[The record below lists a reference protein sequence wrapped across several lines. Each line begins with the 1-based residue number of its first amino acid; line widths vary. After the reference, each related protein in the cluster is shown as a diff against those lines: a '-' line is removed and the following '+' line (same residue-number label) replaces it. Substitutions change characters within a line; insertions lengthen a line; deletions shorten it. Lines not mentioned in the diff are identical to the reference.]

1 MIRFHFGEVA
11 LSALF
16 RVAQIA
22 LIGVTPFTF
31 ALYEIMFELNTLF
44 QHSNVRLPF
53 AFERWLNALIVTPR
67 MHGIHHSDVRREN
80 QSNFSVVF
88 SIWDRLHRTL
98 RLNVAQSR
106 IAIGTVKKESEP
118 EAKMAIV
125 SESPNRVSA
134 VFILTNYDLRFTY
147 DGRAASLRP
156 QLSRAYAAFD
166 NKYREMA
173 ASGLMFNSISLYN
186 LFLNSPTDV
195 RFEAKGIKKV
205 KGRDAYVVE
214 ITRPKAD
221 AMRAYFDAETYMW
234 VRTDYGMAH
243 ISKEA
248 GAFTNESVYHTADE
262 LSVDFYIETS
272 DFRDVDG
279 VRLPF
284 KFEVLLTTPIVRE
297 KSSGTIAGT
306 ITEYRHNEMID
317 PKMFQ

>member
-1 MIRFHFGEVA
+1 MK
-11 LSALF
+11 
-16 RVAQIA
+16 RVWIA
-22 LIGVTPFTF
+22 LVFGALLLSGRIAAIGQKKSNPT
-31 ALYEIMFELNTLF
+31 ADEIISKHIQAAGGKEKVSSFK
-44 QHSNVRLPF
+44 
-53 AFERWLNALIVTPR
+53 
-67 MHGIHHSDVRREN
+67 
-80 QSNFSVVF
+80 
-88 SIWDRLHRTL
+88 
-98 RLNVAQSR
+98 SR

-156 QLSRAYAAFD
+156 QLSRAYAAFA